1 MKNYFLFFTLFSFV
15 YFFGLYYLHSEHFI
29 SLTEGLIFTFSQK
42 TENQDIQDISNTL
55 GLVFYLVF
63 TLTIFIYRR
72 KMNFTV
78 ILFLILILLV
88 FFFPTHYINDTNEN
102 F

>member
-1 MKNYFLFFTLFSFV
+1 MKNYFLFFALFSVV
-15 YFFGLYYLHSEHFI
+15 YFFGIYYLHSEHLI
-29 SLTEGLIFTFSQK
+29 SLTDGLIFAFSQ
-42 TENQDIQDISNTL
+42 ESVYHDIQGISNTL

-63 TLTIFIYRR
+63 TLTIFIFRR